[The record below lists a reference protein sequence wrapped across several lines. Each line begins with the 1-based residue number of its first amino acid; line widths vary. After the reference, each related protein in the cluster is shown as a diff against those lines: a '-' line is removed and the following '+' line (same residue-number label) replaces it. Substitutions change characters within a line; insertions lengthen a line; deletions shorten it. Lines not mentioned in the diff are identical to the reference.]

1 MAKNIYN
8 DFKMIFWGEEKNEGK
23 RRQKNGQTLIISK
36 TAFFGH
42 ILKKS
47 AQSFFGAWS
56 FLLIHIQFT
65 PGEVPKDFVVI
76 LFYCLYFSFVNRKKN
91 HTMNVGP

>member
-42 ILKKS
+42 ILKKIS
-47 AQSFFGAWS
+47 TIIFWCM
-56 FLLIHIQFT
+56 
-65 PGEVPKDFVVI
+65 VI
-76 LFYCLYFSFVNRKKN
+76 PLDPHSVY
-91 HTMNVGP
+91 TW